1 MKRVL
6 ALILIL
12 IFTSCEGN
20 SYHKVSGGEFNVCFS
35 DQNNLSIAT
44 DLAQYWKDNDLI
56 TEDKQDIGLFREEGL
71 WIVKLIAV
79 DPKVEMTFSE
89 RRLLTEFQK
98 ELSEKVF
105 KGAPVAVQI
114 SNNKFETLYDI
125 NS

>member
-1 MKRVL
+1 M
-6 ALILIL
+6 
-12 IFTSCEGN
+12 
-20 SYHKVSGGEFNVCFS
+20 CFS

-44 DLAQYWKDNDLI
+44 DLAKYWKDNDLI

-89 RRLLTEFQK
+89 RRLLTELQK

-105 KGAPVAVQI
+105 RGAPVSVQI